1 MTLAL
6 IQQLPASLLCM
17 AHCCCTPLVNT
28 HAARGSPCEWHQ
40 LAYLRNPKPDAGRG
54 GCLASAWPTNCERRG
69 LWLAPLP
76 LGNRLSK
83 DIAGPSVR
91 PFIVLLARL
100 KSAAEIVLRSCFW
113 NSYKKPMPV
122 CFPVNVSI
130 GASLQKW
137 DISPFGCSSRSVCL
151 LTTWACASAEIGTL
165 WASGK
170 KERRKH
176 VWRVI
181 LKCTRAVF

>member
-130 GASLQKW
+130 GASLCRNGTFHLSDVPAGQCAFW
-137 DISPFGCSSRSVCL
+137 QCERARQLRLAHFGHL
-151 LTTWACASAEIGTL
+151 E
-165 WASGK
+165 K
-170 KERRKH
+170 KRGENMSEE
-176 VWRVI
+176 
-181 LKCTRAVF
+181 LS